1 MKRRHFLASVP
12 LALLYVRTGQA
23 LAQVPAAA
31 GLRPLADKK
40 SFRFGSAIDL
50 QNIDDPIASEIYIDN
65 VNSITPRNEL
75 KWNATEKRP
84 GVFSFGSA
92 DRMVAFARKNNM
104 RVYGHTLI
112 WYRVPGW
119 VSDITDAK
127 TIQAAMNRHIKQVVT
142 RYKNSIDAW
151 DVVNE
156 PLEYDAP
163 DLRDCVFRRLL
174 GDDYIR
180 MSFDM
185 AHQANPGATLVL
197 NETHLE
203 KKSDVFEQKRAR
215 ILKIVEDLVAKKTPI
230 NAVGLQA
237 HFRPGLDRIDPEGMG
252 RFCAALKDMGV
263 GVFITELDA
272 SCHFLNRDKA
282 FTPASYADIFS
293 DVITVAAEHG
303 DLKGVTVWGMSEKYG
318 ERDEKAADPAA
329 ACTKRVN
336 LYDENN
342 APRSAIDGVRRAIE
356 AM

>member
-1 MKRRHFLASVP
+1 
-12 LALLYVRTGQA
+12 
-23 LAQVPAAA
+23 
-31 GLRPLADKK
+31 
-40 SFRFGSAIDL
+40 
-50 QNIDDPIASEIYIDN
+50 
-65 VNSITPRNEL
+65 
-75 KWNATEKRP
+75 
-84 GVFSFGSA
+84 
-92 DRMVAFARKNNM
+92 M

-112 WYRVPGW
+112 WYRVPEW
-119 VSDITDAK
+119 VSEITDAK
-127 TIQAAMNRHIKQVVT
+127 TIQATMNRHIKQVVT
-142 RYKNSIDAW
+142 RYKSSIDAW

-156 PLEYDAP
+156 PLEYDGP
-163 DLRDCVFRRLL
+163 DLRDCVFQRLL

-185 AHQANPGATLVL
+185 AHEANPGAMLVL

-215 ILKIVEDLVAKKTPI
+215 ILRIVEDLVARKSPI

-272 SCHFLNRDKA
+272 SCQFLNRDKG
-282 FTPASYADIFS
+282 FSPTSYADIFG
-293 DVITVAAEHG
+293 DVITVAAERG

-318 ERDEKAADPAA
+318 ERVENEAAPDA
-329 ACTKRVN
+329 ACAKRVN
-336 LYDENN
+336 LYDDNN
-342 APRSAIDGVRRAIE
+342 APRSAVDGIRRAIE

>member
-1 MKRRHFLASVP
+1 MNRRRFLASVP
-12 LALLYVRTGQA
+12 LALSCFHAGAVLART
-23 LAQVPAAA
+23 PAKP
-31 GLRPLADKK
+31 GLRAIADSK

-50 QNIDDPIASEIYIDN
+50 QNISDPAACELYVDN

-75 KWNATEKRP
+75 KWKATEKSP
-84 GVFSFGSA
+84 GVFSFGGA

-112 WYRVPGW
+112 WYRVPDW
-119 VSDITDAK
+119 VSEITDARALR
-127 TIQAAMNRHIKQVVT
+127 TVMNRHIKQVVA
-142 RYKNSIDAW
+142 RYKGSIDAW

-163 DLRDCVFRRLL
+163 DLRNCVFRRLL

-185 AHQANPGATLVL
+185 AHETNPGATLVL

-203 KKSDVFEQKRAR
+203 KKSATFEQKRGH
-215 ILKIVEDLVAKKTPI
+215 ILKIVEDLVARKTPI

-252 RFCAALKDMGV
+252 RFCAALKDMGI
-263 GVFITELDA
+263 GVYITELDA
-272 SCHFLNRDKA
+272 SCQFLKHDQG
-282 FTPASYADIFS
+282 FTPAAYADIFR

-318 ERDEKAADPAA
+318 EPDETETDADG
-329 ACTKRVN
+329 ACTKRIN
-336 LYDENN
+336 LYDDNN
-342 APRSAIDGVRRAIE
+342 APRSSADGVRQAIE

>member
-1 MKRRHFLASVP
+1 MNRRRFLASVP
-12 LALLYVRTGQA
+12 LALLYARAGQT
-23 LAQVPAAA
+23 LAQVPPSA
-31 GLRPLADKK
+31 GLRALADGK
-40 SFRFGSAIDL
+40 SFRFGSAIDAEDV
-50 QNIDDPIASEIYIDN
+50 NNPIASQLYIDN

-84 GVFSFGSA
+84 GVFSFGPA
-92 DRMVAFARKNNM
+92 DRLVAFARKNNM
-104 RVYGHTLI
+104 RVYGHTLV
-112 WYRVPGW
+112 WYRTPDW
-119 VSDITDAK
+119 VSAITDAE
-127 TIQAAMNRHIKQVVT
+127 TIRVAMNRHIKQVVT
-142 RYKNSIDAW
+142 RYKRSIDAW

-163 DLRDCVFRRLL
+163 DLRNCVFRRHL

-185 AHQANPGATLVL
+185 AHEADPDAMLVL

-215 ILKIVEDLVAKKTPI
+215 ILKIVEDLVARKTPI
-230 NAVGLQA
+230 GAVGLQS
-237 HFRPGLDRIDPEGMG
+237 HFRPGLDRIDPERMG
-252 RFCAALKDMGV
+252 RFCATLKDMGV

-272 SCHFLNRDKA
+272 SCHFLNRDQG
-282 FTPASYADIFS
+282 FTPASYAEIFG
-293 DVITVAAEHG
+293 DVITVAVERG
-303 DLKGVTVWGMSEKYG
+303 DLKGATVWGMSEKYG
-318 ERDEKAADPAA
+318 ELDEKDTNPGA

-342 APRSAIDGVRRAIE
+342 DPRSSVDGIKRAIE

>member
-1 MKRRHFLASVP
+1 MNRRRFLASVP
-12 LALLYVRTGQA
+12 FALLYANAGHVLAQGPSVKGLRA
-23 LAQVPAAA
+23 LADGKA
-31 GLRPLADKK
+31 L
-40 SFRFGSAIDL
+40 RFGSAIDL
-50 QNIDDPIASEIYIDN
+50 QNIGDPIASEMYIDN

-84 GVFSFGSA
+84 GVFSFENA
-92 DRMVAFARKNNM
+92 DRMVAFAHKNNM

-112 WYRVPGW
+112 WYRVPEW

-127 TIQAAMNRHIKQVVT
+127 TMQATMNRHIKQVVT
-142 RYKNSIDAW
+142 RYKNAIDAW

-185 AHQANPGATLVL
+185 AHEANPGAMLVL

-215 ILKIVEDLVAKKTPI
+215 ILRIVEDLVARKSPI

-252 RFCAALKDMGV
+252 RFCAALKDMGI

-272 SCHFLNRDKA
+272 SCQFLNREKG
-282 FTPASYADIFS
+282 FSPTSYADIFG
-293 DVITVAAEHG
+293 DVITVAAERG

-318 ERDEKAADPAA
+318 ERVENEAAPDA
-329 ACTKRVN
+329 ACAKRVN
-336 LYDENN
+336 LYDDTN
-342 APRSAIDGVRRAIE
+342 APRSAVDGIRRAIE

>member
-1 MKRRHFLASVP
+1 
-12 LALLYVRTGQA
+12 
-23 LAQVPAAA
+23 
-31 GLRPLADKK
+31 
-40 SFRFGSAIDL
+40 
-50 QNIDDPIASEIYIDN
+50 
-65 VNSITPRNEL
+65 
-75 KWNATEKRP
+75 
-84 GVFSFGSA
+84 
-92 DRMVAFARKNNM
+92 MVAFARKNNM

-112 WYRVPGW
+112 WYRVPEW

-127 TIQAAMNRHIKQVVT
+127 TLQVAMNRHIKQVVT

-174 GDDYIR
+174 GVDYIR

-203 KKSDVFEQKRAR
+203 KKSDVFEQKRVR
-215 ILKIVEDLVAKKTPI
+215 ILKIVEDLVARKTPI

-237 HFRPGLDRIDPEGMG
+237 HFRPGFDRIDPEGMG

-272 SCHFLNRDKA
+272 SCHFLNRDKG
-282 FTPASYADIFS
+282 FSPASYADIFG
-293 DVITVAAEHG
+293 DVITVAAERG

-318 ERDEKAADPAA
+318 EPDEKGTGPDA

-336 LYDENN
+336 LYDESN
-342 APRSAIDGVRRAIE
+342 APRSAVDGIRRAIE

>member
-1 MKRRHFLASVP
+1 MYANAGHV
-12 LALLYVRTGQA
+12 
-23 LAQVPAAA
+23 LAQVPAAR
-31 GLRPLADKK
+31 GLRALADGKA
-40 SFRFGSAIDL
+40 FRFGSAIDL
-50 QNIDDPIASEIYIDN
+50 QNISDPIASEMYIDN

-84 GVFSFGSA
+84 GVFSFKNA
-92 DRMVAFARKNNM
+92 DRMVAFAQKNNM

-112 WYRVPGW
+112 WYRVPEW

-127 TIQAAMNRHIKQVVT
+127 AIQATMNRHIKQVVT

-163 DLRDCVFRRLL
+163 DLRDCVFQRLL

-185 AHQANPGATLVL
+185 AHEANPGAMLVL

-215 ILKIVEDLVAKKTPI
+215 ILRIVEDLVARKSPI

-272 SCHFLNRDKA
+272 SCQFLNRDKG
-282 FTPASYADIFS
+282 FSPTSYADIFS
-293 DVITVAAEHG
+293 DVITVAAERG

-318 ERDEKAADPAA
+318 DRVENEAAPDA
-329 ACTKRVN
+329 ACAKRVN
-336 LYDENN
+336 LYDDNN
-342 APRSAIDGVRRAIE
+342 APRSAVDGIRRAIE

>member
-1 MKRRHFLASVP
+1 MNRRGFLASLP
-12 LALLYVRTGQA
+12 LALSCVQA
-23 LAQVPAAA
+23 GAVLATVPAKA
-31 GLRPLADKK
+31 GLRALADSK

-50 QNIDDPIASEIYIDN
+50 QNIGDPGACELYVEN

-75 KWNATEKRP
+75 KWKATEKSP
-84 GVFSFGSA
+84 GIFSFAGA
-92 DRMVAFARKNNM
+92 DRVVAFARNNNM

-112 WYRVPGW
+112 WYRVPDW
-119 VSDITDAK
+119 VSEITDA
-127 TIQAAMNRHIKQVVT
+127 QALRTVMNRHIKQVVA
-142 RYKNSIDAW
+142 RYKGSIDAW

-163 DLRDCVFRRLL
+163 DLRNCVFRRLL

-185 AHQANPGATLVL
+185 AHEADPGATLVL

-203 KKSDVFEQKRAR
+203 KKSAIFEQKRVH
-215 ILKIVEDLVAKKTPI
+215 ILKIVEDLVTGKTPI

-252 RFCAALKDMGV
+252 RFCAALKDMGI
-263 GVFITELDA
+263 GVYITELDA
-272 SCHFLNRDKA
+272 SCHFLKHDQG
-282 FTPASYADIFS
+282 FTQAAYADIFR
-293 DVITVAAEHG
+293 DVITVAAERG
-303 DLKGVTVWGMSEKYG
+303 DLQGVTVWGMSEKYG
-318 ERDEKAADPAA
+318 EPDETGTDADG
-329 ACTKRVN
+329 ACTKRIN

-342 APRSAIDGVRRAIE
+342 APRSSADGIRQAIE

>member
-1 MKRRHFLASVP
+1 MNRRRFLASVP
-12 LALLYVRTGQA
+12 LALLYARAGAA
-23 LAQVPAAA
+23 LAQTPPAAD
-31 GLRPLADKK
+31 LRALADRK
-40 SFRFGSAIDL
+40 SFRFGSAIDPRD
-50 QNIDDPIASEIYIDN
+50 IADPAAAQIYIDN

-84 GVFSFGSA
+84 GVFSFADA

-112 WYRVPGW
+112 WYRVPDW
-119 VSDITDAK
+119 VSGITDAQ

-142 RYKNSIDAW
+142 RYKRSIDAW

-185 AHQANPGATLVL
+185 AHEANPEATLVL

-203 KKSDVFEQKRAR
+203 KKSDVFEKKRAR

-230 NAVGLQA
+230 GAVGLQS
-237 HFRPGLDRIDPEGMG
+237 HFRPGFDQIDPEGMG

-272 SCHFLNRDKA
+272 SCHFLKREKS
-282 FTPASYADIFS
+282 FTPASYAEIFGE
-293 DVITVAAEHG
+293 VITVAAERG
-303 DLKGVTVWGMSEKYG
+303 DLKGATVWGMSEKYSA
-318 ERDEKAADPAA
+318 RDEKDTDPNA

-342 APRSAIDGVRRAIE
+342 DPRSSVDGIKRAIE

>member
-1 MKRRHFLASVP
+1 MNRRRFLASVP
-12 LALLYVRTGQA
+12 LALLYAHAGEV
-23 LAQVPAAA
+23 LAQVLPAS
-31 GLRPLADKK
+31 GLRALADNK
-40 SFRFGSAIDL
+40 SFRFGSAIDP
-50 QNIDDPIASEIYIDN
+50 QNINDPAASELYIDN

-84 GVFSFGSA
+84 GVFSFANA

-112 WYRVPGW
+112 WYRVPEW
-119 VSDITDAK
+119 VSDIKDAR

-180 MSFDM
+180 VSFDM
-185 AHQANPGATLVL
+185 AHEANPNATLVL

-203 KKSDVFEQKRAR
+203 KKSDIFEQKRAR
-215 ILKIVEDLVAKKTPI
+215 ILKIVEDLVARKTPI
-230 NAVGLQA
+230 HAVGLQA
-237 HFRPGLDRIDPEGMG
+237 HFRPGIDRIDPEGMG

-272 SCHFLNRDKA
+272 SCHFLQRDKG
-282 FTPASYADIFS
+282 FTPASYADIFG
-293 DVITVAAEHG
+293 DVITVAAERG

-318 ERDEKAADPAA
+318 ERDEKGNDPDA

-342 APRSAIDGVRRAIE
+342 APRSAVDGIRRALE

>member
-1 MKRRHFLASVP
+1 MR
-12 LALLYVRTGQA
+12 
-23 LAQVPAAA
+23 
-31 GLRPLADKK
+31 
-40 SFRFGSAIDL
+40 
-50 QNIDDPIASEIYIDN
+50 
-65 VNSITPRNEL
+65 
-75 KWNATEKRP
+75 TEKRP

-119 VSDITDAK
+119 VSDITEEDH
-127 TIQAAMNRHIKQVVT
+127 IQAAMNRHIKQVVT

-237 HFRPGLDRIDPEGMG
+237 HFRPVSTGSIRKEWALLRGAEGHG
-252 RFCAALKDMGV
+252 CRRFSN
-263 GVFITELDA
+263 T
-272 SCHFLNRDKA
+272 NRQSKTKTRTA
-282 FTPASYADIFS
+282 FPQC
-293 DVITVAAEHG
+293 
-303 DLKGVTVWGMSEKYG
+303 
-318 ERDEKAADPAA
+318 P
-329 ACTKRVN
+329 
-336 LYDENN
+336 
-342 APRSAIDGVRRAIE
+342 P
-356 AM
+356 

>member
-1 MKRRHFLASVP
+1 MDRRRFLASVP
-12 LALLYVRTGQA
+12 LALLYAQAGQA
-23 LAQVPAAA
+23 LAQVPPAA
-31 GLRPLADKK
+31 GLRALADRK
-40 SFRFGSAIDL
+40 SFRFGSAIDPE
-50 QNIDDPIASEIYIDN
+50 NINNPITSQIYIEN
-65 VNSITPRNEL
+65 VNSITPRNAL
-75 KWNATEKRP
+75 KWTATEKTP
-84 GVFSFGSA
+84 GVFNFGSA
-92 DRMVAFARKNNM
+92 DRMVAFATQNNM
-104 RVYGHTLI
+104 RVYGTVLI

-119 VSDITDAK
+119 VSKITDAQ
-127 TIQAAMNRHIKQVVT
+127 TIQAAMSRHIKQVVT
-142 RYKNSIDAW
+142 RYKGSIDAW

-185 AHQANPGATLVL
+185 AYEANPNAMLVL

-203 KKSDVFEQKRAR
+203 KKSDIFEQKRAR
-215 ILKIVEDLVAKKTPI
+215 ILKIVEDLVTRKTPI
-230 NAVGLQA
+230 NAVGLQS

-272 SCHFLNRDKA
+272 SCHFLKRDEG
-282 FTPASYADIFS
+282 FTPAAYAEIFG

-318 ERDEKAADPAA
+318 ERDEKGTNPDA

-336 LYDENN
+336 LYDGNN
-342 APRSAIDGVRRAIE
+342 EPRSSIDGIRRAIE

>member
-1 MKRRHFLASVP
+1 MNRRRFLASIP
-12 LALLYVRTGQA
+12 LALLYANAGDV
-23 LAQVPAAA
+23 LAQVAPAR
-31 GLRPLADKK
+31 GLRAVADSKA
-40 SFRFGSAIDL
+40 FRFGSAIDL
-50 QNIDDPIASEIYIDN
+50 QNINDPIASRIYTDN

-84 GVFSFGSA
+84 GVFSFKNA
-92 DRMVAFARKNNM
+92 DLMVAFARKNNM

-112 WYRVPGW
+112 WYRVPEW
-119 VSDITDAK
+119 VSEITDAK
-127 TIQAAMNRHIKQVVT
+127 TIQATMNRHIKQVVT

-163 DLRDCVFRRLL
+163 DLRNCVFRRLL

-203 KKSDVFEQKRAR
+203 KKSDVFELKRAR
-215 ILKIVEDLVAKKTPI
+215 ILKIVEDLVARKTPI
-230 NAVGLQA
+230 GAVGLQA

-272 SCHFLNRDKA
+272 SCHFLNRDKG
-282 FTPASYADIFS
+282 FTPASYGGIFS
-293 DVITVAAEHG
+293 DVITVAAERG
-303 DLKGVTVWGMSEKYG
+303 DLKGVTVWGMSEKYA
-318 ERDEKAADPAA
+318 EPDEKAAGPDA

-342 APRSAIDGVRRAIE
+342 TPRSAVDGIRRAIE

>member
-1 MKRRHFLASVP
+1 MNRRRFLASVP
-12 LALLYVRTGQA
+12 LALLYANAGHV
-23 LAQVPAAA
+23 LAQVPSAG
-31 GLRPLADKK
+31 GLRALADGKA
-40 SFRFGSAIDL
+40 FRFGSAIDL
-50 QNIDDPIASEIYIDN
+50 QNISDPIASEIYINN

-84 GVFSFGSA
+84 GVFSFRNA
-92 DRMVAFARKNNM
+92 DRMVAFAQKNNM

-112 WYRVPGW
+112 WYRVPEW

-127 TIQAAMNRHIKQVVT
+127 AIQATMNRHIKQVVT

-185 AHQANPGATLVL
+185 AHEANPGAMLVL

-215 ILKIVEDLVAKKTPI
+215 ILRIVEDLVARKSPI

-272 SCHFLNRDKA
+272 SCQFLNRDKG
-282 FTPASYADIFS
+282 FSPTSYADIFG
-293 DVITVAAEHG
+293 DVITVAAERG

-318 ERDEKAADPAA
+318 ERIENEAAPDA
-329 ACTKRVN
+329 ACAKRVN
-336 LYDENN
+336 LYDDNN
-342 APRSAIDGVRRAIE
+342 APRSAVNGIRRAIE